1 MPTPI
6 FLTCRQRILHEK
18 AAELA
23 EKLRIPLLNG
33 WDVAEKQG
41 ILLILAEDGLSLRC
55 LGDSLGDSLGGKMR
69 PLRVDF
75 TSGKNAFRLVENRT
89 IRQPLARAVGI
100 GHSLRPTIFDAT
112 AGFGADAFVFASLG
126 CQVTMAER
134 APLVFALLEDG
145 LDRAG
150 KHGQSAA
157 IVARMRLLPGDAK
170 DILPALSPPPDCVY
184 LDPMYPEKKN
194 SALPGK
200 GMRIL
205 RQLVGGDDD
214 SAELFGVAQRTAARR
229 VVVKRPKGAPWLTAA
244 KPSHAIAMPNSRFDV
259 YLRPVSM
266 A

>member
-1 MPTPI
+1 MPNAI
-6 FLTCRQRILHEK
+6 IITCKSNNLHKK
-18 AAELA
+18 AVGLA
-23 EKLRIPLLNG
+23 EKLRAPLL
-33 WDVAEKQG
+33 DETALAERQG

-55 LGDSLGDSLGGKMR
+55 LGEKTR

-75 TSGKNAFRLVENRT
+75 TSGKNAFRLAENRT

-100 GHSLRPTIFDAT
+100 GHGLRPSIFDAT
-112 AGFGADAFVFASLG
+112 AGLGGDAFVFASLG

-145 LDRAG
+145 LQRAAG
-150 KHGQSAA
+150 HPQTAA
-157 IVARMRLLPGDAK
+157 IAAKMRLLPGDAK

-200 GMRIL
+200 EMRIL

-214 SAELFGVAQRTAARR
+214 SAELLGLAQRVAVGR

-259 YLRPVSM
+259 YLRLPPT